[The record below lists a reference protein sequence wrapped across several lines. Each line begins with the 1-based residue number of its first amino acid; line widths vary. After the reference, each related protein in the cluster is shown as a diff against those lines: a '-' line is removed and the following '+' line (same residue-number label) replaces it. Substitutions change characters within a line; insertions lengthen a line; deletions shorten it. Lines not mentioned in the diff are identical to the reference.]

1 MSKKLKFIDVFSGCG
16 GLSYG
21 LEMAGLECLAAVDFN
36 SIAIETFN
44 LNHKQPVGL
53 KRDLTQFE
61 PEELAEIMG
70 TNEIDLVVGG
80 PPCQGFS
87 TARTQG

>member
-36 SIAIETFN
+36 KIAIETFN
-44 LNHKQPVGL
+44 LNHKHPVGL

-61 PEELAEIMG
+61 PEELAEIIG
-70 TNEIDLVVGG
+70 TDEIDWYTL
-80 PPCQGFS
+80 S
-87 TARTQG
+87 S